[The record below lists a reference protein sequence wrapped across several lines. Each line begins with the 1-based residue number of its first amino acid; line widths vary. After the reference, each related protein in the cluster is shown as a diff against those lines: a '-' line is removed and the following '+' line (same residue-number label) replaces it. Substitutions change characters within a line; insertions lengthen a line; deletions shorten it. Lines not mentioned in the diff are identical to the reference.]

1 MNLVLPQ
8 KYKSFLFVLL
18 LVICFG
24 PDNAFGQNDSM
35 KVPVPH
41 PIQQNAGFDVI
52 VKLDGDIVYG
62 LVKEVGP
69 YYISYKRT
77 DIPDGPVYTI
87 PRSEVY
93 VISYR
98 NQVKDYINGRTA
110 TPDGQ
115 YLVPPEIDSE
125 NIRGNKNPITLSNGK
140 LGLGLGFLRS
150 YSKLENKNN
159 YSSSASF
166 PAISINYEVPYKEN
180 IQLGVMIG
188 FGTHKF
194 SDQNYSSY
202 DSTNNN
208 INIKEN
214 IFGLYVYGRY
224 YFMSPA
230 SQLQPYIL
238 AGPGI
243 TSSNIHSEN
252 EISFTNDNTQTIL
265 VKSGTRTTGIGVIA
279 RAGVEYYLN
288 KQFQVYLDAGVG
300 LSVVKVGVSFCFV
313 IISRLNYLL

>member
-8 KYKSFLFVLL
+8 KYKSLLFVLL
-18 LVICFG
+18 LMISLGLDRVYAQ
-24 PDNAFGQNDSM
+24 DDST
-35 KVPVPH
+35 KLSIPQ

-52 VKLDGDIVYG
+52 VKLNGDIVYG

-87 PRSEVY
+87 ARSEVY

-98 NQVKDYINGRTA
+98 NQVKDYINGRFA
-110 TPDGQ
+110 EVGQ
-115 YLVPPEIDSE
+115 DLMQPEIDSE
-125 NIRGNKNPITLSNGK
+125 NMEKKTTPINLNNGK
-140 LGLGLGFLRS
+140 LSFGLGFLRS

-159 YSSSASF
+159 YSSSSGF
-166 PAISINYEVPYKEN
+166 PVISLGYEVPYNEN
-180 IQLGVMIG
+180 LQVGIMIG
-188 FGTHKF
+188 FGSHKF
-194 SDQNYSSY
+194 SDQKYSTY

-214 IFGLYVYGRY
+214 IFGLYAYGRY
-224 YFMSPA
+224 YFMSPT

-238 AGPGI
+238 AGLGI
-243 TSSNIHSEN
+243 NSSNIHSEN
-252 EISFTNDNTQTIL
+252 KISFTNDNTQTIL
-265 VKSGTRTTGIGVIA
+265 VKSGTRTTGIGIIA
-279 RAGVEYYLN
+279 RAGLEYFLN

-300 LSVVKVGVSFCFV
+300 LSVIKVGVS
-313 IISRLNYLL
+313 IAINNSKHYK